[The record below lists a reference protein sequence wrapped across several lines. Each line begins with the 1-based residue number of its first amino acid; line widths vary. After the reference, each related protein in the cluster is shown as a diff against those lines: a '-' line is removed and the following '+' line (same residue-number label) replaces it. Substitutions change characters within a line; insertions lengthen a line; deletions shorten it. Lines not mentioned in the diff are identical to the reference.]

1 MIGNL
6 PTVLEIG
13 GKEYAIRS
21 DFRVILRIY
30 SAFADPELDES
41 EKCYVCLKC
50 LYAEDIP
57 REHLQEAVNK
67 AYWFVGGGDVP
78 QESVQP
84 AKTID
89 WEQDESIIFPAV
101 NKAAGFETRTVKY
114 LHWWTFLG
122 YFNEIGKGLF
132 SSVIGIRQKLNKG
145 KKLEKYEQEFYRNHR
160 NMIDL
165 KRKLSAEEQRVE
177 NEDKEFLKQL
187 TGGE

>member
-1 MIGNL
+1 MIGSL
-6 PTVLEIG
+6 PTALEID

-30 SAFADPELDES
+30 SAFVDPELDER

-57 REHLQEAVNK
+57 REHLQEAVDK

-101 NKAAGFETRTVKY
+101 NKAAGLNGFKKTISSTTKPSASSTKKTVTYTVKRGDTLSTIAKRY
-114 LHWWTFLG
+114 KTTVAKLVK
-122 YFNEIGKGLF
+122 NN
-132 SSVIGIRQKLNKG
+132 GIKNANLIYVGQKIKI
-145 KKLEKYEQEFYRNHR
+145 K
-160 NMIDL
+160 
-165 KRKLSAEEQRVE
+165 
-177 NEDKEFLKQL
+177 
-187 TGGE
+187 